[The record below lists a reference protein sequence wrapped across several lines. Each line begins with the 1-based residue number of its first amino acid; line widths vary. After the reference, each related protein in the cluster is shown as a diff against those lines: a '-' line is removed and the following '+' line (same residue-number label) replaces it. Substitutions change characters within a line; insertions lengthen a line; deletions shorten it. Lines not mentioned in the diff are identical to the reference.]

1 MGVAFTCP
9 LVSFDLRQFFP
20 VILKKIF
27 YRFNLVTDL
36 SGWYNGIGLYGA
48 SDIWRG
54 VGCCNGGKPLYE
66 RKDGSMTENQ
76 KMDLILQKLGGIEG
90 GLASVGEDV
99 RSLQGDVQE
108 LKGDVRTLKGD
119 VQELKGDVQTLK
131 GDVQTL
137 KGDVQELKGD
147 VQTLKGDVQTLK
159 EDVETLK
166 DRVTNIEITLENE
179 TNRNIQLIAEGHLN
193 LDRKL
198 DEALKELHPN
208 TMYHLKVNH
217 LDGEVTKMKRF
228 LNMA

>member
-1 MGVAFTCP
+1 
-9 LVSFDLRQFFP
+9 
-20 VILKKIF
+20 
-27 YRFNLVTDL
+27 
-36 SGWYNGIGLYGA
+36 
-48 SDIWRG
+48 
-54 VGCCNGGKPLYE
+54 
-66 RKDGSMTENQ
+66 MTENQ

-99 RSLQGDVQE
+99 RSLQGDVQ
-108 LKGDVRTLKGD
+108 
-119 VQELKGDVQTLK
+119 TLK

-137 KGDVQELKGD
+137 KED

-159 EDVETLK
+159 EDVQMLK

-198 DEALKELHPN
+198 DEALKELQPN
-208 TMYHLKVNH
+208 IMYHLKVNH
-217 LDGEVTKMKRF
+217 LDGEVTKMKRM

>member
-1 MGVAFTCP
+1 M
-9 LVSFDLRQFFP
+9 
-20 VILKKIF
+20 
-27 YRFNLVTDL
+27 
-36 SGWYNGIGLYGA
+36 
-48 SDIWRG
+48 
-54 VGCCNGGKPLYE
+54 
-66 RKDGSMTENQ
+66 ENQ

-99 RSLQGDVQE
+99 RSLQGDVQ
-108 LKGDVRTLKGD
+108 T
-119 VQELKGDVQTLK
+119 
-131 GDVQTL
+131 
-137 KGDVQELKGD
+137 LKGD

-159 EDVETLK
+159 EDVQTLK

-198 DEALKELHPN
+198 DEALKELQPN

-217 LDGEVTKMKRF
+217 LDGEVTKMKRM

>member
-1 MGVAFTCP
+1 
-9 LVSFDLRQFFP
+9 
-20 VILKKIF
+20 
-27 YRFNLVTDL
+27 
-36 SGWYNGIGLYGA
+36 
-48 SDIWRG
+48 
-54 VGCCNGGKPLYE
+54 
-66 RKDGSMTENQ
+66 MTENQ

-99 RSLQGDVQE
+99 RSLQGDVQ
-108 LKGDVRTLKGD
+108 
-119 VQELKGDVQTLK
+119 TLK

-137 KGDVQELKGD
+137 KED

-159 EDVETLK
+159 EDVQMLK

-198 DEALKELHPN
+198 NEALKELQPN

-217 LDGEVTKMKRF
+217 LDGEVTKMKRM

>member
-1 MGVAFTCP
+1 
-9 LVSFDLRQFFP
+9 
-20 VILKKIF
+20 
-27 YRFNLVTDL
+27 
-36 SGWYNGIGLYGA
+36 
-48 SDIWRG
+48 
-54 VGCCNGGKPLYE
+54 
-66 RKDGSMTENQ
+66 MTENQ

-99 RSLQGDVQE
+99 RSLQGDVQ
-108 LKGDVRTLKGD
+108 
-119 VQELKGDVQTLK
+119 TLK

-137 KGDVQELKGD
+137 KEDVQTLKED

-159 EDVETLK
+159 EDVQMLK

-179 TNRNIQLIAEGHLN
+179 TNRNIQLIAEGHLT

-198 DEALKELHPN
+198 DEALKELQPN

-217 LDGEVTKMKRF
+217 LDGEVTKVKRM